1 MELIKNFNQVSYH
14 VAMGANWEISI
25 TSLEK
30 ILKSLSRNLVM
41 AIIGLIFASV
51 LSLISYQFCN

>member
-1 MELIKNFNQVSYH
+1 MELIKLFNQVSYR

-25 TSLEK
+25 TSLEE

-41 AIIGLIFASV
+41 AIIGSIFASV